1 MKKTTIAI
9 KVCICLAFFGVL
21 LSFIQA
27 NELRQM
33 FNQINWFYF
42 TLSFLLVP
50 IMLSASCLK
59 WKLLL
64 DAKGKT
70 VPFLTLIRI
79 YLIGSFFS
87 NLLPS
92 SVGGDVA
99 RSFYAG
105 KLIDNQAYS
114 AVSIFVERFSGGILL
129 LILVILAP
137 LMHPS
142 LYRSPY
148 VFIPALAAFC
158 ILLVIF
164 WVWKSTDPF
173 RMPDKII
180 GSLFTLMHRGA
191 EQSGLSL
198 LVRMVDRL
206 QSIYFLVRSKL
217 KKVRHELN
225 HALDAL
231 RHNRLLLVKVVLLTV
246 LYYLLTWLNVY
257 VSYLAFNVHP
267 SFTAASALVPAVM
280 FAGNLP
286 ITFLGNLGFME
297 SVLVFYFM
305 LIQIP
310 AASTLAMG
318 LLLRLKILSLGLVGL
333 VVYLFYRQTHK
344 EDQKQFE
351 QFRKNR
357 QAVNE

>member
-27 NELRQM
+27 NELRDI

-42 TLSFLLVP
+42 ILSFLLVP

-105 KLIDNQAYS
+105 RLIDNQAYS

-129 LILVILAP
+129 LVLVILAP

-142 LYRSPY
+142 LYSSPY

-158 ILLVIF
+158 ILLVFF

-173 RMPDKII
+173 RLPDKII
-180 GSLFTLMHRGA
+180 GALFTLLHRGA
-191 EQSGLSL
+191 EKSGLSI
-198 LVRMVDRL
+198 LVRAIDRL
-206 QSIYFLVRSKL
+206 QSLYFKVRSKL

-231 RHNRLLLVKVVLLTV
+231 RHNRLLLVKVVLLTIF
-246 LYYLLTWLNVY
+246 YYFLTWLNVY
-257 VSYLAFNVHP
+257 VSFLAFNVHP
-267 SFTAASALVPAVM
+267 SFTASSALVPAVM

-333 VVYLFYRQTHK
+333 LVYLFYRQTHK

-351 QFRKNR
+351 LFRKNR
-357 QAVNE
+357 QAVKE

>member
-1 MKKTTIAI
+1 MKRTTIAI
-9 KVCICLAFFGVL
+9 KICICLAFFGVL
-21 LSFIQA
+21 LSFVQA
-27 NELRQM
+27 NELRKM
-33 FNQINWFYF
+33 FSQIDWTYF

-50 IMLSASCLK
+50 IMLSTSCLK

-64 DAKGKT
+64 DAKGKP

-105 KLIDNQAYS
+105 KIIDNQAYS

-129 LILVILAP
+129 LVLVIVAP

-142 LYRSPY
+142 LYLSPY
-148 VFIPALAAFC
+148 VSIPALSAFC

-164 WVWKSTDPF
+164 WVWKASDPF
-173 RMPDKII
+173 HLPDKII
-180 GSLFTLMHRGA
+180 GTLFSLLKRGA
-191 EQSGLSL
+191 QQSGLSL
-198 LVRMVDRL
+198 FIRGVDRL
-206 QSIYFLVRSKL
+206 QGLYFRVRNKL

-225 HALDAL
+225 HAIHAL
-231 RHNRLLLVKVVLLTV
+231 RHNRLLLIKVVLLTV

-257 VSYLAFNVHP
+257 VSFLAFNVHP

-297 SVLVFYFM
+297 SVLVFYYL

-318 LLLRLKILSLGLVGL
+318 LLLRVKILSLGLVGL
-333 VVYLFYRQTHK
+333 LVYLLYRQSNDD
-344 EDQKQFE
+344 EYQQFE
-351 QFRKNR
+351 QYKETR
-357 QAVNE
+357 QAANK